1 VTDGAGVKWIDRG
14 RKSSQF
20 DGQMAM
26 FRVKLLKTC
35 RLAGKDDDDRD
46 GGTYDDMSRAIIYYI
61 LCGKVRPI

>member
-35 RLAGKDDDDRD
+35 GLAGKDDDDDRD
-46 GGTYDDMSRAIIYYI
+46 GGTYDDMSRAIYYI
-61 LCGKVRPI
+61 LYGKVRPI